1 MVFVTIQR
9 ANDETSPTVLD
20 AQAELF
26 MAWAARAGDLQAR
39 AVLID
44 AGRRWVDLHARRLGH
59 FGGRYDDAVAAG
71 SEALIRA
78 VDRFDPTRGVRLV
91 TFAWP
96 WIARSMQPARYEEL
110 PLPEQVPEVEIA
122 DESLLSFLEEDQKR
136 VISLRF
142 GFGSELVEPMSR
154 RAVAEELGLSLS
166 RVRTVEAKAISHLK
180 VVLDRVSDRAP

>member
-1 MVFVTIQR
+1 MG
-9 ANDETSPTVLD
+9 
-20 AQAELF
+20 
-26 MAWAARAGDLQAR
+26 RAGDLQAR
-39 AVLID
+39 AGLID

-122 DESLLSFLEEDQKR
+122 NESLLSFLEEDQKR
-136 VISLRF
+136 VISLPHPESDF
-142 GFGSELVEPMSR
+142 VY
-154 RAVAEELGLSLS
+154 AIVAEELGLSLS